1 MMKKIGFVLSF
12 SVWSYC

>member
-1 MMKKIGFVLSF
+1 MMKKIVIVLIF